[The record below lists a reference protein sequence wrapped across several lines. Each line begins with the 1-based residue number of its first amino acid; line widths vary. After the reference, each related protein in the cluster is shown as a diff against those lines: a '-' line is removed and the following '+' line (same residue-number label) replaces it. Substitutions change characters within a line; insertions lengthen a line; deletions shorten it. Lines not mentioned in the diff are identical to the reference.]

1 MGFVFVVWGVLGIL
15 IVLFAAVGILGNNI
29 IKVPPSTVAIF
40 SGRGRTIVDAES
52 GQKHKVGYRII
63 KGGSSVRVPIL
74 ERVDYLSLNV
84 MTIPLRIQS
93 AYTAEG
99 VVVSVDA
106 VANVKIGSDDFS
118 IGNAIER
125 FLGMPQDQIQNV
137 IFQTLEG
144 HLRSILGT
152 LTIEQ
157 INNDRAAFAQ
167 RMTAESAQDL
177 RRMGVDIDV
186 LTVQQISD
194 PNGYLEALGQKRT
207 AEVKRDAEIGRA
219 EADRDARRRSA
230 AARQEAA
237 TAEAQAEANIA
248 AAQRDTNVAKATYE
262 ASVLSERARSAQA
275 GPLAEAEA
283 QRKVVVAQQNVE
295 QSRTEAAIAVQEMEA
310 KRKERELEATILK
323 QAEAERQATVITSEG
338 AKQAAILQAEGE
350 QQAIVTRA
358 QAQSRERELL
368 GAGEAARVRQT
379 GQAEADAKKA
389 LAEATRAELLAQA
402 EGSRAKLIAEA
413 EGKRAS
419 LLAEAEG
426 KTQLAAAL
434 NAYGPEAI
442 QLLMYQ
448 SFIEQLPKVVEAA
461 ALPLSQIDK
470 LVMIDGGAGNGNGH
484 NGSGG
489 GTLGRY
495 AGELPLIVE
504 RMTESF
510 AAVTGI
516 DLKKLAGERLGA
528 TIDADGAERTIIEP
542 TPPTPTDNGAA
553 PASSTPAPNSQSA
566 QTPTDSN

>member
-1 MGFVFVVWGVLGIL
+1 MNFVIVIVSVLGFL
-15 IVLFAAVGILGNNI
+15 VVLFALVGIVSNNI

-40 SGRGRTIVDAES
+40 SGKGRSIVNQET
-52 GQKHKVGYRII
+52 GLKTKVGYRIV
-63 KGGSSVRVPIL
+63 KGGSGVRIPIW
-74 ERVDYLSLNV
+74 ERVDYLSLNI

-167 RMTAESAQDL
+167 RMTSESAQDL

-230 AARQEAA
+230 AARQDAA

-338 AKQAAILQAEGE
+338 SKQAAILQAEGE
-350 QQAIVTRA
+350 QQAIITRA

-402 EGSRAKLIAEA
+402 EGSRAKLVAEA

-448 SFIEQLPKVVEAA
+448 AFIEQLPKVVEAA
-461 ALPLSQIDK
+461 AMPLSQIDK
-470 LVMIDGGAGNGNGH
+470 LVMIDGGNGH
-484 NGSGG
+484 NGNGAGS

-504 RMTESF
+504 RMAESF

-516 DLKKLAGERLGA
+516 DLKRLAGDKLGA
-528 TIDADGAERTIIEP
+528 TIDADVPNRAVIEP
-542 TPPTPTDNGAA
+542 DPPAPAPSNGAS
-553 PASSTPAPNSQSA
+553 PTSA
-566 QTPTDSN
+566 ATDTSAGDGQP